1 MTTPNTRR
9 SRRPAVPAILLAGS
23 VILTAAACAA
33 VGGPAATPAAT
44 LTPTPTPT
52 ATAVPATPVPATPT
66 PIPPAEPTAAPS
78 DPGTD
83 GMPITVNLANATN
96 HKVSVD
102 IVDQSG
108 TVVSGTSGHP
118 GDGATVATGTLK
130 VENIDARTLRLT
142 WTDIPGNNALGLY
155 IDKAAT
161 HFVLV
166 QPEHDGDSIP
176 FDRILILKFSSA
188 VSAKTIVAVLQNG
201 TDTIG

>member
-1 MTTPNTRR
+1 
-9 SRRPAVPAILLAGS
+9 
-23 VILTAAACAA
+23 
-33 VGGPAATPAAT
+33 
-44 LTPTPTPT
+44 
-52 ATAVPATPVPATPT
+52 VPATPT
-66 PIPPAEPTAAPS
+66 AEPTAEPTAAPTAAPG

-96 HKVSVD
+96 HKVYVD

-108 TVVSGTSGHP
+108 KVVSGTSGHP
-118 GDGATVATGTLK
+118 GDGASVATGTVK
-130 VENIDARTLRLT
+130 VENVDARTLRLT
-142 WTDIPGNNALGLY
+142 WTDIPGDNALGLY
-155 IDKAAT
+155 IDRTLT

-188 VSAKTIVAVLQNG
+188 VSAKTIDAVLQNG